1 MDSICLVDRWWT
13 SSCWINVVIGKAGAT
28 AVGGDVVVGVITMSI
43 EIIAMAAVLVLFVIV
58 VSLLQEVKL
67 ELNNQRQ

>member
-1 MDSICLVDRWWT
+1 M
-13 SSCWINVVIGKAGAT
+13 IGKAGAT
-28 AVGGDVVVGVITMSI
+28 AVGGDVVVVVITMSI